1 MLIGNGSRGNSKGM
15 RKRNGFE
22 KDKNN
27 IFIDLNKH
35 AFKRAWLGVR
45 SFPIYP
51 FTHSPIYYKLLMS
64 LLLAAILLLPS
75 PASAQSGFRNSA
87 SLTSGLY
94 AADGFGS
101 NFYYGARFNHYFN
114 KWRYFVEGSIGFSS
128 LQSEVLQDLT
138 AFQVFDSEGLTAIEF
153 LFGYDPRPLAGLPY
167 FVGGVASI
175 NQGGQSRFAYVV
187 GFGKHI
193 PLAQFFKVKKL
204 GIRYDIR
211 DHIFRQKINDAGSFI
226 SHNLVFSLGIQYYF

>member
-45 SFPIYP
+45 SFPIHP

>member
-1 MLIGNGSRGNSKGM
+1 MLIGNGFQGNSKGM
-15 RKRNGFE
+15 RKHTSFEINQNNMFMGIRMHGF
-22 KDKNN
+22 KDS
-27 IFIDLNKH
+27 
-35 AFKRAWLGVR
+35 WLR
-45 SFPIYP
+45 IRFLPIHP
-51 FTHSPIYYKLLMS
+51 FTHSPIYYPFLAV
-64 LLLAAILLLPS
+64 LLLTIMLLLPS

-175 NQGGQSRFAYVV
+175 NQGGQSRFSYVV